1 MRSARERFWDND
13 SFAFVGHSAKKPFPK
28 LSFEAFVAT
37 GAKGRKV
44 FAVDPSVSEVN
55 GSRAYDDLAS
65 LPEKV
70 SAVVLEVPREETAR
84 WVSDA
89 ADAGI
94 ENIWIHMGR
103 DTPEALA
110 TARARGLN
118 VQSGGCAV
126 MYVKQ
131 GPSYHAIHR
140 GIEKVLGRY

>member
-1 MRSARERFWDND
+1 MRSERERFWDND
-13 SFAFVGHSAKKPFPK
+13 SFAFVGHSTEKPFPK
-28 LSFEAFVAT
+28 LSF
-37 GAKGRKV
+37 GALNEQGRHV
-44 FAVDPSVSEVN
+44 FAVDPSITEVE

-70 SAVVLEVPREETAR
+70 SAVVLEVPRAETQG
-84 WVSDA
+84 WVERA

-94 ENIWIHMGR
+94 KNVWIHMGR

-118 VQSGGCAV
+118 VQSGSCAV

-140 GIEKVLGRY
+140 GLAKVLGRY